1 MRKEYKEIFDVVQP
15 DTELVSSVTEN
26 FKRKEVNVK
35 PAAVFFCLVAVAV
48 CLISAIAVKSKPSV
62 SEMTDNVTVMV
73 AYETGKNTQSMQHI
87 KKVIS
92 AGGKEITIDADVVI
106 DGNANDMCVYSA
118 TSRLFSEN
126 KILDTII
133 DNKKLYAGEKDAF
146 TIGYPLGGG
155 ITFNVSE
162 TKRSYSNRIKG
173 DGYARGCDISYS
185 EAREISD
192 MFVEK
197 YGVADFN
204 FVEGNIADTLDYG
217 RGYSST
223 GKGFYAFRYYQ
234 FVDGFPLETVT
245 SNVYSGVSSLLDI
258 FVNDEGITYLR
269 MCGLDLQKKK
279 ELHGNIISLDKAIEM
294 IEGKLTDL
302 WLSEYAPIVEIRL
315 EYMLDQGIN
324 GETEITPCWHFCI
337 DQTKIK
343 SLPTDEQRKND
354 TNDLCVKA
362 VTGEF
367 FRVADRYP
375 VYLTKDGIVSTWDK

>member
-26 FKRKEVNVK
+26 FKRKEINVK
-35 PAAVFFCLVAVAV
+35 PAAFFFCLVTIAV
-48 CLISAIAVKSKPSV
+48 CLISAIAVKYKPSV
-62 SEMTDNVTVMV
+62 SKMTDNVTIIV
-73 AYETGKNTQSMQHI
+73 AYETGRNTQSIQHVN
-87 KKVIS
+87 KVLS
-92 AGGKEITIDADVVI
+92 AGGKDIRIDADVVV
-106 DGNANDMCVYSA
+106 DGNANDMCIYSA
-118 TSRLFSEN
+118 TSRLFFEDKLLN
-126 KILDTII
+126 TVLI
-133 DNKKLYAGEKDAF
+133 NEKLYAGEKEAI

-162 TKRSYSNRIKG
+162 TKQSSSNRIKG
-173 DGYARGCDISYS
+173 DGYARGCEISYS

-204 FVEGNIADTLDYG
+204 FVEGNIADTQDYG

-223 GKGFYAFRYYQ
+223 GKGFYTFRYYQ
-234 FVDGFPLETVT
+234 FVDGFSLETVT

-294 IEGKLTDL
+294 IEGKLSDL

-324 GETEITPCWHFCI
+324 GEMEIAPCWHFCI

-354 TNDLCVKA
+354 TNDLCVNA

-375 VYLTKDGIVSTWDK
+375 VYQTKGDIISTWDK